1 MILSFGYVLLTLF
14 VVFVLLLC
22 LMQKKV
28 FPDFGSLVL
37 TGLAALGVT
46 FLVQWVSA
54 DVTVIH
60 HDKSH
65 DSYMV
70 FGSATFSVDG
80 EDYTLE
86 DLKKFKSY
94 IVNETDDDLLLYA
107 VCYGDKKIDMRK
119 YKPCLIKVGMYSE
132 VSSQPDFYFEEPDSI
147 NVSDHFVVSIFK
159 SILGLN
165 YEIKWVIDE
174 YDGQ

>member
-1 MILSFGYVLLTLF
+1 MVLSFGYVLLALF
-14 VVFVLLLC
+14 VVFVVLLC
-22 LMQKKV
+22 LMQKKF
-28 FPDFGSLVL
+28 FPNFGTLVL
-37 TGLAALGVT
+37 SGLVALGVT

-54 DVTVIH
+54 DVTIIH
-60 HDKSH
+60 QDKSH

-86 DLKKFKSY
+86 DLENFKSY
-94 IVNETDDDLLLYA
+94 IVNETDADLLLYA
-107 VCYGDKKIDMRK
+107 VCYGDKKIDMSK
-119 YKPCLIKVGMYSE
+119 YEPSLIEVGMYSE
-132 VSSQPDFYFEEPDSI
+132 VGNLPDFYFEEPDSI

-159 SILGLN
+159 SIFGLD